1 MKNIFTIQLNPNRV
15 FGLDI
20 LRALAI
26 IFVVFGHGNS
36 LIFEESPK
44 LVQFLIFDGVSIF
57 FVLSGFLIG
66 RILIKELSKSKVN
79 YKTILNFW
87 IRRWFRT
94 LPNYYLILFTLFA
107 LNYIFNNNFSLF
119 NYKRYFL
126 FAQNLYYEHPYFF
139 SEAWSLSVEEWFYL
153 LIPLLLFFLIKIF
166 KISIPN
172 AIILIVFVII
182 IGVTFFRFQRY
193 SLNIIDDLTSW
204 DRLLRKQVFTRLDS
218 LMYGIIG
225 ACVYIYF
232 FKFWKKTKMIFFVSG
247 IILLITMQLN
257 LLNFKSF
264 GLYHCVFSFSF
275 TSLGTLFLLPYLSLL
290 KTGKGL
296 FYRIITYIS
305 LISYSMYLVNL
316 KIVKKWILSAI
327 DIKILQTFDTSLY
340 LGLRY
345 LLFWLFTI
353 IISILIYKYFEVPMT
368 NLRDKVV
375 VK

>member
-1 MKNIFTIQLNPNRV
+1 MKNIFVIQLNPNRI

-26 IFVVFGHGNS
+26 IFVVLGHGNS
-36 LIFEESPK
+36 LIFEKPPK

-66 RILIKELSKSKVN
+66 RILIKELSKSKIN

-94 LPNYYLILFTLFA
+94 LPNYYLILFTLFT

-126 FAQNLYYEHPYFF
+126 FAQNLYYKHPYFF

-153 LIPLLLFFLIKIF
+153 LIPLLIFFLIKIF
-166 KISIPN
+166 KISIPK
-172 AIILIVFVII
+172 AIIIIVFGII

-193 SLNIIDDLTSW
+193 SLDIIDDLTSW

-225 ACVYIYF
+225 AYVYIYF
-232 FKFWKKTKMIFFVSG
+232 FNFWKKTKIVFFISG

-257 LLNFKSF
+257 LLDFKSF

-275 TSLGTLFLLPYLSLL
+275 TSLGTLFLLPYLSLF
-290 KTGKGL
+290 KKGKGL
-296 FYRIITYIS
+296 FYKTITYIS

-316 KIVKKWILSAI
+316 KVVKKWILSNI
-327 DIKILQTFDTSLY
+327 NLEFIQTFDMNLY

-345 LLFWLFTI
+345 MLFWSLTI
-353 IISILIYKYFEVPMT
+353 LLSVLIYKYFEMPMT
-368 NLRDKVV
+368 NLRDKIV